1 MALNT
6 GRVRSTKSLAAKS
19 GPGLPMGLSVG
30 QVLDRISEL
39 LEAQY
44 GSADLGNKADPL
56 DELVFILLSIQTQES
71 GFQRTY
77 QVLRQHYP
85 KWSAVIKAPMAQLV
99 SVLRI
104 GGLARQKARLLKGV
118 LLDALRITQANATER
133 RHRKAAIREPTLSHL
148 EHLTDQKAEEEL
160 LRLKGVGPKTARCV
174 LMYSLGRKVFPVDT
188 NVYRILQR
196 IGLVHGTAWR
206 KSHDLLQELVP
217 PDLRRRL
224 HVNLIHHGRKIC
236 TPRNPKCC
244 ECSLVS
250 FCEHGLAQLGSQRKR
265 GRLAIDL
272 FSGAGGL
279 SSGFKAAGWQIV
291 LAVEAARHP
300 AQSYRY
306 NHPGVPVLE
315 LDVRRLKAHE
325 LLRSLRLKQGRLDAV
340 IGGTPCQGY
349 SAAGHRVPLAP
360 VNFLY
365 RPFVT
370 LAKNLGARA
379 IVLEN
384 VPGAQSVN
392 GHRFVTKILRHLR
405 SAGFMSEVQE
415 LNAMHFG
422 VPQRRRRLVFLGL
435 HRKAGTKPSFPAPTH
450 SLPGSISGLPRT
462 PRIRHVL
469 AGLPALSRPDP
480 TGRMGVGIFN
490 HTAMRHSEA
499 VTAKLRHLKPGT
511 GPISYKRLTLDYTGT
526 LVAGHRALPVHP
538 KEARTLT
545 VREAARLQTMPDS
558 FRFLGPRS
566 EQPGQVANAVP
577 YLMARALGT
586 HLSRLLD
593 DWR

>member
-1 MALNT
+1 MALKT
-6 GRVRSTKSLAAKS
+6 RSVLSKPLVAKS
-19 GPGLPMGLSVG
+19 GQGLLESLPPD

-39 LEAQY
+39 LESQY
-44 GSADLGNKADPL
+44 GSADLGNKTDPL
-56 DELVFILLSIQTQES
+56 DELVYILLSVQTQQS

-77 QVLRQHYP
+77 KALRQRYP
-85 KWSAVIKAPMAQLV
+85 KWSAVIRAPMTQLV
-99 SVLRI
+99 GVLRR
-104 GGLARQKARLLKGV
+104 GGLGRQKAKLLKGV
-118 LLDALRITQANATER
+118 LIDALRISKASARER
-133 RHRKAAIREPTLSHL
+133 GHRSSVIREPSLSHL
-148 EHLTDQKAEEEL
+148 EFLTDEKAEAEL
-160 LRLKGVGPKTARCV
+160 TRLKGVGPKTARCV
-174 LMYSLGRKVFPVDT
+174 LMYSLGREVFPVDT
-188 NVYRILQR
+188 NVYRIFQR
-196 IGLVHGTAWR
+196 IGLVQGTPWK
-206 KSHDLLQELVP
+206 KSHDLLQDLVP
-217 PDLRRRL
+217 RTLRRQL
-224 HVNLIHHGRKIC
+224 HVNLVHHGRKIC

-250 FCEHGLAQLGSQRKR
+250 FCAHGVAKLHSQKKN

-279 SSGFKAAGWQIV
+279 SSGFKAAGWHIV

-300 AQSYRY
+300 AQSYRH

-315 LDVRRLKAHE
+315 LDVRRLKADA
-325 LLRSLRLKQGRLDAV
+325 LLRSLRLRRGRLDAV

-349 SAAGHRVPLAP
+349 SAAGHRVPSAP

-370 LAKNLGARA
+370 LAKNLGART

-392 GHRFVTKILRHLR
+392 GHGFVPKILRQIR
-405 SAGFMSEVQE
+405 SAGFVCEVQE

-435 HRKAGTKPSFPAPTH
+435 HPNVGVKPSFPSPTH
-450 SLPGSISGLPRT
+450 SPPGGTSGLPMT
-462 PRIRHVL
+462 PRIRDVL
-469 AGLPALSRPDP
+469 AGLPTPSHPGEKTRY
-480 TGRMGVGIFN
+480 GVGPFN

-499 VTAKLRHLKPGT
+499 VAARLRRLKPGT

-538 KEARTLT
+538 KKPRTLT
-545 VREAARLQTMPDS
+545 VREAARIQTIPDS

-577 YLMARALGT
+577 YLMAQALGT
-586 HLSRLLD
+586 HLRHLLD
-593 DWR
+593 GWL